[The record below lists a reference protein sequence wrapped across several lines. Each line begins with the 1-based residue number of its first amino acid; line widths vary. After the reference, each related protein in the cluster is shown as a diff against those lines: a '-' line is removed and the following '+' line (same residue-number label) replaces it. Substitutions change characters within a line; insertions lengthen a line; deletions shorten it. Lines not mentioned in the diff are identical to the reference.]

1 MFLFGNKKKDLYFY
15 EPLNERYMKIN
26 SYIPKNVESLVLY
39 TIKQCTTS
47 LKQNC
52 SACVKL
58 LQ

>member
-1 MFLFGNKKKDLYFY
+1 
-15 EPLNERYMKIN
+15 MKIN
-26 SYIPKNVESLVLY
+26 GYIPKNVEPLVLY

-52 SACVKL
+52 SACFML